1 MALPH
6 LPVPTG
12 FRCHKSQP
20 LSDCRW
26 HRKVPASAP
35 GFLLPLSLPGIHGC
49 HLLHNGLSPLHETFR
64 KLHGSGASGN
74 TGRCLI
80 RAPRPAWMRHAA
92 CPAFQFADR
101 LPVCCGRTALH
112 QIKRLFLDTA
122 HDIMLH
128 RRICCR
134 NCFRFFVPGRIIVPR
149 NKINNVGKLV
159 IIQSLEIIHH
169 IDGRR
174 LFGTGIPQRADL
186 PFHKIGCLICYKSFP
201 VQIQSVQR
209 CVSFGDGLST

>member
-1 MALPH
+1 
-6 LPVPTG
+6 
-12 FRCHKSQP
+12 
-20 LSDCRW
+20 
-26 HRKVPASAP
+26 
-35 GFLLPLSLPGIHGC
+35 
-49 HLLHNGLSPLHETFR
+49 
-64 KLHGSGASGN
+64 
-74 TGRCLI
+74 
-80 RAPRPAWMRHAA
+80 
-92 CPAFQFADR
+92 
-101 LPVCCGRTALH
+101 
-112 QIKRLFLDTA
+112 
-122 HDIMLH
+122 MLH

-134 NCFRFFVPGRIIVPR
+134 NCFRFFVPGRIIVPG

-209 CVSFGDGLST
+209 CVSLLATDSPPDQNSGMYDSRTPCSMHGLRPVNCHIFVLPSSEMPPGRADNGTLRLVHSKYAMQ

>member
-1 MALPH
+1 MKLFGSPTALAH
-6 LPVPTG
+6 LEIQDTVRSVRHG
-12 FRCHKSQP
+12 
-20 LSDCRW
+20 L
-26 HRKVPASAP
+26 
-35 GFLLPLSLPGIHGC
+35 HGC
-49 HLLHNGLSPLHETFR
+49 GVQ
-64 KLHGSGASGN
+64 
-74 TGRCLI
+74 
-80 RAPRPAWMRHAA
+80 HARL
-92 CPAFQFADR
+92 FQFADR

-134 NCFRFFVPGRIIVPR
+134 NCFRFFVPGRIIVPG

-169 IDGRR
+169 IDGSG

-186 PFHKIGCLICYKSFP
+186 PLHKIGCLICYKSFP

-209 CVSFGDGLST
+209 CVSFWRRTLHLIKTLVCMTPERRVPCMV